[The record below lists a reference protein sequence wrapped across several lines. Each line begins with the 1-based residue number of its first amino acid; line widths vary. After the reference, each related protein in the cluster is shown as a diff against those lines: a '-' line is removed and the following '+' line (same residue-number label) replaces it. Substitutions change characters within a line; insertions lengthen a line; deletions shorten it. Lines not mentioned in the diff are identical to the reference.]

1 LTKTANLDQVE
12 VASAEE
18 LRGWLKANHTQ
29 EKSIWLV
36 TYKKHVGVNYV
47 SVAEIL
53 DEILCF
59 GWIDG
64 TRRKLDEN
72 RTMQLISPRRKQHW
86 AKSYKVRADRLIAC
100 GLMHPTGLTSI
111 TESKRKGLWDV
122 TDEVDQLIPP
132 EDLATGLSAQA
143 LASQNFSAY
152 PISYRRNILRWIKS
166 AKKPL
171 TRSTRIAQVV
181 ATSSKNE
188 RLPQM

>member
-1 LTKTANLDQVE
+1 LTKTANFDQVE

-18 LRGWLKANHTQ
+18 LRDWLKANHTQ

-36 TYKKHVGVNYV
+36 TYKKHVGTKYV

-64 TRRKLDEN
+64 TRQKLDEN

-86 AKSYKVRADRLIAC
+86 ANSYKVRADRLIAR
-100 GLMHPTGLTSI
+100 GLMHTTRLTSI
-111 TESKRKGLWDV
+111 TEAKRNGLWDV
-122 TDEVDQLIPP
+122 VDDVDALILPK
-132 EDLATGLSAQA
+132 DLAVELNAQA
-143 LASQNFSAY
+143 RALQNFTAY
-152 PISYRRNILRWIKS
+152 PTSYRRNILRWIKS
-166 AKKPL
+166 AKKSL